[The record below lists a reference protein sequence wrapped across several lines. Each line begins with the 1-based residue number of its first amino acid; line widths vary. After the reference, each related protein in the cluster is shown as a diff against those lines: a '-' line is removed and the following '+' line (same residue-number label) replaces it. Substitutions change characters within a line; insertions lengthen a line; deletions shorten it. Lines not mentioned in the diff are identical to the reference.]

1 MSYVDMGKV
10 AISQPLRA
18 AHFELPRATV
28 LQDAFKRCVTD
39 YYMSRDIGGKEAR
52 GLIITGHSR
61 VGKSHETAKLL
72 ADFNQSETLMPDG
85 RPGKI
90 VSCVLS
96 GRVTWKDLGIKT
108 LNSLG
113 YKIKRSNSQ
122 FYIWERVAD
131 QVEGQGVIGIHY
143 DECQHVFS
151 EGASTNR
158 IFLDSFKAMMKETR
172 WPLMLIISGVPI
184 LTKFVQPYE
193 QLWEL
198 LDPVHF
204 ETIHIKHDIALLN
217 SLLFAFADKADVDIE
232 GLSTQ
237 DFLERINHACSNR
250 WGLVIELAIETFVR
264 CRMAGK
270 TKVGVKD
277 FAEVFAQKTGTP
289 LKHSPFTAP
298 DFQEIFDP
306 VKLLELFDERSR

>member
-10 AISQPLRA
+10 AVSQPLCA
-18 AHFELPRATV
+18 AHFKFPRAAV

-39 YYMSRDIGGKEAR
+39 YYMSRSIGGKEAR

-61 VGKSHETAKLL
+61 VGKSQETAKLIR
-72 ADFNQSETLMPDG
+72 DFNQSGTLMPDG

-108 LNSLG
+108 LNALG
-113 YKIKRSNSQ
+113 YEIKRSRTQS
-122 FYIWERVAD
+122 YIWERVAD
-131 QVEGQGVIGIHY
+131 QVEGQGVIGVHY
-143 DECQHVFS
+143 DECQHVFLK
-151 EGASTNR
+151 GASTNR
-158 IFLDSFKAMMKETR
+158 IFLDSFKAMMKERR
-172 WPLMLIISGVPI
+172 WPMMLIMSGVPS
-184 LTKFVQPYE
+184 LTTFVQPYE

-204 ETIHIKHDIALLN
+204 ETIQIKHDIALLN
-217 SLLFAFADKADVDIE
+217 SLLFAFADKAEVDIE

-237 DFLERINHACSNR
+237 DFLERIDHACSNR

-264 CRMAGK
+264 CRMSGRV
-270 TKVGVKD
+270 KVGVKD

-289 LKHSPFTAP
+289 SKYSPFTAP
-298 DFQEIFDP
+298 DFREVFDP
-306 VKLLELFDERSR
+306 VKMLELFEERSR